1 MMWWYTHVKK
11 RISNIWFCTWWNV
24 TLAEVDTNRWY
35 HWCCS
40 WRDERMI
47 NPHKSL
53 HTSATNNP
61 QQVLNIRIPTLS
73 VCHISVSLFK
83 IIFCPIFHTSKYF
96 WGWNS
101 HLITCQSC
109 FFGLLDLYLFFLFA
123 HRNLSGGQL
132 FRRDWCVTDVRHH
145 LPASTLFVCLL
156 FQPAHSSSYCP
167 LVTRG
172 TVSAG
177 GCPGWAV
184 LWSMSDVTLRWT

>member
-1 MMWWYTHVKK
+1 MSLLQRWIQIDDIIGVALEEMRQKSLYS
-11 RISNIWFCTWWNV
+11 SNI
-24 TLAEVDTNRWY
+24 
-35 HWCCS
+35 
-40 WRDERMI
+40 
-47 NPHKSL
+47 
-53 HTSATNNP
+53 NP
-61 QQVLNIRIPTLS
+61 QQVLNTMSPTLS
-73 VCHISVSLFK
+73 VGHISVSLFK
-83 IIFCPIFHTSKYF
+83 IIFFVRISHTTKYL
-96 WGWNS
+96 WGWKS

-123 HRNLSGGQL
+123 HRNLRGGQL
-132 FRRDWCVTDVRHH
+132 FQRNWCVTDVWHH

>member
-1 MMWWYTHVKK
+1 
-11 RISNIWFCTWWNV
+11 
-24 TLAEVDTNRWY
+24 
-35 HWCCS
+35 
-40 WRDERMI
+40 MI

-53 HTSATNNP
+53 HTPTTNNP

-83 IIFCPIFHTSKYF
+83 IIFCPIFHTSKYL
-96 WGWNS
+96 WGLKS

-123 HRNLSGGQL
+123 HRNLRGGQL
-132 FRRDWCVTDVRHH
+132 FQRNWCVTDVWHH